1 VTNPGLQAERTQL
14 SWERSSF
21 GFLAVS
27 ALALLGHGSVSIG
40 KLTVGAAGVL
50 LAMLTVWLGRRRLR
64 RLADAPR
71 LEVAIIGIG
80 TGLFAALVLIVI
92 LL

>member
-1 VTNPGLQAERTQL
+1 
-14 SWERSSF
+14 
-21 GFLAVS
+21 
-27 ALALLGHGSVSIG
+27 
-40 KLTVGAAGVL
+40 
-50 LAMLTVWLGRRRLR
+50 LR

-71 LEVAIIGIG
+71 IEVAIIGVG